1 MDKSSPARLKLQSC
15 FIMLHWISIRP
26 KRLPSEQSH
35 KIENR
40 NNSNH
45 SRSLKPN
52 KPLTMFVVP
61 SAFYS
66 HPDTSLLF
74 QPFSMRLDHH
84 SPATSSPVFSD
95 GTSHSSSPKT
105 DALVDS
111 NKMVDSES
119 IPLRS
124 IQASVSKKSDDGSY
138 TLEMEVPGIKLKDVK
153 IEANPT
159 DGVLE
164 ILAVRKNVQGKAIV
178 HYVKQF
184 SLNTKYVD
192 MSKISASLEDGI
204 LLVKIPKKPAIK
216 PIQIQPVA
224 QDPPTALDHQYHFSV
239 DVPGVKLA
247 HVDITISDGN
257 RLTLIA
263 ERKGVSVIRRSVVLD
278 DVAYATA
285 KTSAYLMDGILTIV
299 VPEKQE
305 TAQENDDKKEQGNK
319 SRHLVQ
325 VHAGHSYSTKK
336 DQEPSNETQDTF
348 PKNTSAKD
356 DHDDLVVVETVGNE
370 EDPKEENDDPAAA
383 VVHKENSQ

>member
-1 MDKSSPARLKLQSC
+1 
-15 FIMLHWISIRP
+15 
-26 KRLPSEQSH
+26 
-35 KIENR
+35 
-40 NNSNH
+40 
-45 SRSLKPN
+45 
-52 KPLTMFVVP
+52 
-61 SAFYS
+61 
-66 HPDTSLLF
+66 
-74 QPFSMRLDHH
+74 MRLDHH
-84 SPATSSPVFSD
+84 SPAPSSPVFSD

-192 MSKISASLEDGI
+192 MSKITASLEDGI
-204 LLVKIPKKPAIK
+204 LLVKIPKKPSIK

-278 DVAYATA
+278 DVTYATA
-285 KTSAYLMDGILTIV
+285 KTSAYLVDGILTIV

-319 SRHLVQ
+319 SRLLVQ

-356 DHDDLVVVETVGNE
+356 DHDDLVVVETVAND
-370 EDPKEENDDPAAA
+370 DPKEENDDPAAA